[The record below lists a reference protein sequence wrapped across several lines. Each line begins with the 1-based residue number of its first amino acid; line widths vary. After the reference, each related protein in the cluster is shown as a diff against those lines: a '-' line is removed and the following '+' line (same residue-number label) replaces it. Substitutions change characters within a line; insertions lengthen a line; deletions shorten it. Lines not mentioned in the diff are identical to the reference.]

1 MAGSPVE
8 QFRIEP
14 LVPIKLGGLDVSFTN
29 SSLSMVIAVCVVSA
43 LLVLSVRRRALIP
56 GRWQA
61 AAELLYEG
69 TASMIRDTVGNEGR
83 KYFPF
88 VFTLFMFLLFGN
100 LVGLVPYAFTYTSH
114 IIVTAALAIFVFL
127 AVTVIGFAR
136 HGLGYLRLFLPEGTP
151 VVAAPLLIVIEILSY
166 LSRPFS
172 LAMRLAINML
182 VGHVLLQL
190 LASFVIALGVAGIVP
205 IGFMGAIFLLELLVA
220 VLQAYVFTILACI
233 YLNDA
238 IHMH

>member
-8 QFRIEP
+8 QFKIEP

-151 VVAAPLLIVIEILSY
+151 IVAAPLLIVIEILSY

-182 VGHVLLQL
+182 VGTRAAAIAGQL
-190 LASFVIALGVAGIVP
+190 RDRARRGRDRADRLHGRDLPARASGRRSAGLCLHHSRPASI
-205 IGFMGAIFLLELLVA
+205 
-220 VLQAYVFTILACI
+220 
-233 YLNDA
+233 
-238 IHMH
+238 

>member
-1 MAGSPVE
+1 MAASPVE

-14 LVPIKLGGLDVSFTN
+14 LVPIKLGGVDVSFTN
-29 SSLSMVIAVCVVSA
+29 SALFMVVAACAVSA
-43 LLVLSVRRRALIP
+43 LLILSVRRRALVP
-56 GRWQA
+56 GRWQS
-61 AAELLYEG
+61 AAEMLYEV
-69 TASMIRDTVGNEGR
+69 TANMIRDTAGSEGR

-88 VFTLFMFLLFGN
+88 IFTLFMFLLFGN
-100 LVGLVPYAFTYTSH
+100 LIGLIPYTFTYTSH
-114 IIVTAALAIFVFL
+114 IIVTAALAVTVFIG
-127 AVTVIGFAR
+127 VTVIGFVQ
-136 HGLGYLRLFLPEGTP
+136 HGLGYLRLFLPHGTP
-151 VVAAPLLIVIEILSY
+151 LPVAPLLVAIEILSY

-190 LASFVIALGVAGIVP
+190 LAGFVIALGVFGVVP
-205 IGFMGAIFLLELLVA
+205 IGFMAAIFLLELLVA
-220 VLQAYVFTILACI
+220 VLQAYVFTILSCI

>member
-1 MAGSPVE
+1 MAQSPVE
-8 QFRIEP
+8 QFRIER
-14 LVPIKLGGLDVSFTN
+14 LLPIHLGGVDISFTN
-29 SSLSMVIAVCVVSA
+29 SAAVMLAAA
-43 LLVLSVRRRALIP
+43 LLAAALFVLAMRNRALVP
-56 GRWQA
+56 GRWQSV
-61 AAELLYEG
+61 AEILYQG
-69 TASMIRDTVGNEGR
+69 GAGMLRDTVGAEGR

-100 LVGLVPYAFTYTSH
+100 LIGLIPYTFTFTSH
-114 IIVTAALAIFVFL
+114 IIVTAALAVFVFIG
-127 AVTVIGFAR
+127 VTVIGFAK
-136 HGLGYLRLFLPEGTP
+136 HGLHYLKLFLPEGTP
-151 VVAAPLLIVIEILSY
+151 IFVAPLLVVIEILSY

-190 LASFVIALGVAGIVP
+190 LAGFVIALGVFGIVP
-205 IGFMGAIFLLELLVA
+205 IAFMGGIFLLELLVA
-220 VLQAYVFTILACI
+220 VLQAYVFTILSCI

>member
-1 MAGSPVE
+1 MAASPVE

-14 LVPIKLGGLDVSFTN
+14 LVPIKLGGVDASFTN
-29 SSLSMVIAVCVVSA
+29 SSLSMVIAVLIVSA
-43 LLVLSVRRRALIP
+43 LLVLSVRRRAVIP
-56 GRWQA
+56 GRWQS
-61 AAELLYEG
+61 AAEMLYEA
-69 TASMIRDTVGNEGR
+69 TANMIRDTVGTEGR
-83 KYFPF
+83 RYFPF
-88 VFTLFMFLLFGN
+88 IFTLFMFLLFGN
-100 LVGLVPYAFTYTSH
+100 LVGLVPYNFTYTSH
-114 IIVTAALAIFVFL
+114 VAVTAALALVVFVG
-127 AVTVIGFAR
+127 VTIIGFAK
-136 HGLGYLRLFLPEGTP
+136 HGFGYLRMFLPEGTP
-151 VVAAPLLIVIEILSY
+151 IAIAPLLVAIEILSY

-190 LASFVIALGVAGIVP
+190 LAGFVIALGVIGFVP

-220 VLQAYVFTILACI
+220 VLQAYVFTILCCI

>member
-1 MAGSPVE
+1 MTTSPVE
-8 QFRIEP
+8 QFKIEP
-14 LVPIKLGGLDVSFTN
+14 LVPIKLGGFDVSFTN
-29 SSLSMVIAVCVVSA
+29 SSLSMVIAVLAVSA
-43 LLVLSVRRRALIP
+43 LMLLSVRRRALIP

-61 AAELLYEG
+61 ASEMLYEA
-69 TASMIRDTVGNEGR
+69 TAGMIRDTVGNEGR
-83 KYFPF
+83 RYFPF
-88 VFTLFMFLLFGN
+88 IFTLFMFLLFGN
-100 LVGLVPYAFTYTSH
+100 LLGLVPYNFTYTSH
-114 IIVTAALAIFVFL
+114 IIVTVALALVVFVG
-127 AVTVIGFAR
+127 VTVIGFAK
-136 HGLGYLRLFLPEGTP
+136 HGFGYLRLFLPEGTP
-151 VVAAPLLIVIEILSY
+151 ILIAPLLVAIEILSY

-190 LASFVIALGVAGIVP
+190 LAGFVIALGVIGFVP

-220 VLQAYVFTILACI
+220 VLQAYVFTILCCI

>member
-1 MAGSPVE
+1 MTASPVE

-14 LVPIKLGGLDVSFTN
+14 LVPIKLGGVDASFTN
-29 SSLSMVIAVCVVSA
+29 SALFMVVAVLIAGA
-43 LLVLSVRRRALIP
+43 LLTLSVRRRALVP
-56 GRWQA
+56 GRWQSV
-61 AAELLYEG
+61 AEMLYEG
-69 TASMIRDTVGNEGR
+69 TANMIRDTVGSEGR

-88 VFTLFMFLLFGN
+88 IFTLFMFLLFGN
-100 LVGLVPYAFTYTSH
+100 LIGLVPYTFTYTSH
-114 IIVTAALAIFVFL
+114 IIVTAALALTVFFG
-127 AVTVIGFAR
+127 VTIIGFAK

-151 VVAAPLLIVIEILSY
+151 IVAAPLLVVIEILSY

-190 LASFVIALGVAGIVP
+190 LASFVIALGVLGIVP

-220 VLQAYVFTILACI
+220 VLQAYVFTILSCI